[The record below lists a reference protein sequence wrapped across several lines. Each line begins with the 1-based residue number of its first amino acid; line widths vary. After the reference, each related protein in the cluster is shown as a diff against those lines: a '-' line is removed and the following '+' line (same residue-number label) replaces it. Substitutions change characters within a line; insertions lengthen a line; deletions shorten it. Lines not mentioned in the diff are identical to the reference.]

1 MAGGINNFNFN
12 SQFNFQA
19 SFATSSFGASS
30 VPYTGS
36 NFGAYQMQQ
45 TAGGALSALGQLNF
59 NYLDI
64 LGGGSNLNINTPF
77 PGQPA
82 PFASFNNVF
91 VPSGAQPFASF
102 NNAFVGSAAPFASF
116 NDVFVPAGAQ
126 PFASFN
132 NAFVGSAAPF
142 ASFNNVFVGSAG
154 PFASFNNVFVPPSA
168 SPFASFNN
176 VFVPPGASPFAS
188 FGGPFPGQP
197 PFAQGTGAIALFP
210 ATQFIPFGSFLG

>member
-1 MAGGINNFNFN
+1 MAGGINGFGFS

-30 VPYTGS
+30 VPYTGA
-36 NFGAYQMQQ
+36 NFGAYQNQQ
-45 TAGGALSALGQLNF
+45 LAGGALSALGQLNF

-64 LGGGSNLNINTPF
+64 LGGSQFNTNSLY

-102 NNAFVGSAAPFASF
+102 NN
-116 NDVFVPAGAQ
+116 
-126 PFASFN
+126 
-132 NAFVGSAAPF
+132 
-142 ASFNNVFVGSAG
+142 VFVGPDAS

-176 VFVPPGASPFAS
+176 VFVPPSASPFAS

>member
-1 MAGGINNFNFN
+1 MAGGGIQGFGFN

-19 SFATSSFGASS
+19 SFATSSFSTNN
-30 VPYTGS
+30 VPYTGT
-36 NFGAYQMQQ
+36 NYGAYQTQQ

-64 LGGGSNLNINTPF
+64 MGGSNYYNTNSLF

-82 PFASFNNVF
+82 PFASFNNTFVGPDASPFASFNNVF

-102 NNAFVGSAAPFASF
+102 NN
-116 NDVFVPAGAQ
+116 VFVPAGAQ

-132 NAFVGSAAPF
+132 N
-142 ASFNNVFVGSAG
+142 VFVPSGAQ
-154 PFASFNNVFVPPSA
+154 PFASFNNVFVPSGA

-176 VFVPPGASPFAS
+176 VFVPQGAQSFAS
-188 FGGPFPGQP
+188 FNSG
-197 PFAQGTGAIALFP
+197 FASAF
-210 ATQFIPFGSFLG
+210 FPFGSFH

>member
-132 NAFVGSAAPF
+132 NVFVPPSASPF

-154 PFASFNNVFVPPSA
+154 PFASFNNVFVPPS
-168 SPFASFNN
+168 
-176 VFVPPGASPFAS
+176 ASPFAS